1 MTESK
6 RRQSES
12 MISSSGRPSRRSWRS
27 TSSCS
32 SSGSLHFRLVSIMR
46 RLIVSLRDTFE
57 GSRPKAIGS
66 PLGLHL
72 PHMHAEQPVHE
83 ELAHEAM
90 PCKQYC
96 DNAKLNMHS
105 IHIQMRTVQHIVCH
119 PGLCM
124 SYALGSD
131 CIHHTYQMSTDA
143 LEVSRVRR
151 FRKLRRRLSLLHLGR
166 NLMKSPPWKGHT
178 EA

>member
-1 MTESK
+1 MTESR

-12 MISSSGRPSRRSWRS
+12 MMSSSGCPSGRSWRS

-83 ELAHEAM
+83 QLAHEAM

-119 PGLCM
+119 PSSNKL
-124 SYALGSD
+124 YALGSD
-131 CIHHTYQMSTDA
+131 CIHRTYKISTDD
-143 LEVSRVRR
+143 LEVARSGVVTSPARTFPVADLVYIGKAHRSRV
-151 FRKLRRRLSLLHLGR
+151 
-166 NLMKSPPWKGHT
+166 
-178 EA
+178 EC

>member
-12 MISSSGRPSRRSWRS
+12 MISSGGRPSRRSWRS

-46 RLIVSLRDTFE
+46 RLIVGLRDPFE

-119 PGLCM
+119 P
-124 SYALGSD
+124 SSHIQNRHRRSGSSTFRRCHKSGAD
-131 CIHHTYQMSTDA
+131 YPYCILAATS
-143 LEVSRVRR
+143 
-151 FRKLRRRLSLLHLGR
+151 
-166 NLMKSPPWKGHT
+166 
-178 EA
+178 